1 VRKDSPADK
10 AGIQLGDQIISI
22 NKYNQKQ
29 LAMSKVIEL
38 FYKNSY
44 EKLKIK
50 FTRGNLEYT
59 ISITNIPLV
68 F

>member
-44 EKLKIK
+44 EKLKTK
-50 FTRGNLEYT
+50 FTRGNLEYNM
-59 ISITNIPLV
+59 SITNIPLV

>member
-1 VRKDSPADK
+1 MRKDSPADK